1 MTPLLLL
8 AAGGLTREVLAVLE
22 TGSPYEVIGILDDE
36 PSLHGTALNGIGI
49 LGAIDSLADH
59 PDAQLLIC
67 AGRGTVRSA
76 IRARLH
82 LLGVT
87 DDRFATVV
95 DPTVRIPTTCTVG
108 LGSILLAQTVLTADV
123 RIGRHV
129 VVMPHVVV
137 THDGQVDDYA
147 TLCAGVS
154 LGGGVRVGEAAYL
167 GMNSSVRERLRV
179 GERATLG
186 MGAVLLHD
194 LPAQQTWTGVP
205 ARPMRRVISSPYP
218 RNFETESVR

>member
-36 PSLHGTALNGIGI
+36 PSLHGTALNGVGI
-49 LGAIDSLADH
+49 LGGIDSL
-59 PDAQLLIC
+59 PDQPRAQLLIC

-82 LLGVT
+82 RLGAT

-95 DPTVRIPTTCTVG
+95 EQTVRIPTTCTVG
-108 LGSILLAQTVLTADV
+108 VGSILLAQTVLTADV

-129 VVMPHVVV
+129 VAMPHVVL
-137 THDGQVDDYA
+137 THDNQVDDYA

-167 GMNSSVRERLRV
+167 GMNSSVREHLRI
-179 GERATLG
+179 GDRATLG

-194 LPAQQTWTGVP
+194 LPTQQTWAGVP
-205 ARPMRRVISSPYP
+205 AGPVRRAGSTPYP
-218 RNFETESVR
+218 RNFETERAR